1 MERLRQAIELSQQER
16 ATNILYPSSFSS
28 RKIEP
33 PIDQII
39 YSQTQVCPVAEQ
51 VLKNNRVL
59 TAEVESET
67 TMVYKILRTQVLQR
81 LMTRGWNTLMVTSPG
96 PGQGKT
102 LTAINLAISLAREMH
117 HTVLLADFDLRKPSV
132 HKYFG
137 LSPTY
142 GIGDYLLKGTP
153 LPKILINPGIERF
166 VILPG
171 REPLYNSSEML
182 GSLKVRQLV
191 HEMKTRYPSRIIL
204 FDLPPLLSTDDSLA
218 FSPYVDA
225 ALMIVE
231 DSKTEKED
239 LQRAIGLL
247 QSTPV
252 IGTVLNRSDE
262 ATYFIKRT

>member
-33 PIDQII
+33 PIDQIV
-39 YSQTQVCPVAEQ
+39 YSQTQACPVAEH
-51 VLKNNRVL
+51 VLKSNRVL

-67 TMVYKILRTQVLQR
+67 TMAYKMLRTQVLQR
-81 LMTRGWNTLMVTSPG
+81 LMAKGWNTLMVTSPG

-117 HTVLLADFDLRKPSV
+117 HTVLLADFDLRKPGV

-153 LPKILINPGIERF
+153 LPEILINPGIERF

-252 IGTVLNRSDE
+252 IGTVLNRSNE